1 MLGTHPDEHGGDM
14 TTPTGR
20 RRRSTGAALA
30 LVAALGLVLAPP
42 AAAHDSLVASDPTA
56 DAVLG
61 SAPSD
66 VSLTFSGDLLD
77 VGATVMVVDSAG
89 TDHAGAPVVD
99 GPRLTTPLGALPD
112 GSYTVRWRVVSSD
125 GHPISGLIPFVV
137 GSPSTTP
144 PAAAVPAPD
153 ASGTPDAAPGAPGA
167 PEASGLPAAV
177 RPLAVGGLGA
187 LAGVTLL
194 VLVRVA
200 AAPRRRT
207 PAAPHVTETP

>member
-1 MLGTHPDEHGGDM
+1 M

-20 RRRSTGAALA
+20 RRRSTGVLA
-30 LVAALGLVLAPP
+30 LVAALGLGLALAPP

-66 VSLTFSGDLLD
+66 VSLTFSGELLD

-125 GHPISGLIPFVV
+125 GHPISGIIPFVV
-137 GSPSTTP
+137 GSPSMTP
-144 PAAAVPAPD
+144 PAAATPAPD

-167 PEASGLPAAV
+167 PEAGGLPAAV
-177 RPLAVGGLGA
+177 RPLVVGGLGA

-200 AAPRRRT
+200 AALRRRS

>member
-1 MLGTHPDEHGGDM
+1 M

-20 RRRSTGAALA
+20 RRRSTAVLA
-30 LVAALGLVLAPP
+30 LVAALGLALAPP
-42 AAAHDSLVASDPTA
+42 AAAHDSLVASDPTV

-66 VSLTFSGDLLD
+66 VSLTFSGELLD

-137 GSPSTTP
+137 GSPSMTP
-144 PAAAVPAPD
+144 PAAATPAPD
-153 ASGTPDAAPGAPGA
+153 ASGTPDASPGAPGA
-167 PEASGLPAAV
+167 PEASALPAAV
-177 RPLAVGGLGA
+177 RPLVVGGLGA

-200 AAPRRRT
+200 AALRRRS

>member
-30 LVAALGLVLAPP
+30 
-42 AAAHDSLVASDPTA
+42 LVASDPTA

-89 TDHAGAPVVD
+89 TDHAGAPFVD
-99 GPRLTTPLGALPD
+99 GPRLTPPLDALPD

-137 GSPSTTP
+137 GSASTEP
-144 PAAAVPAPD
+144 PAAAAPAPG
-153 ASGTPDAAPGAPGA
+153 ASGVPDAAPGA

-177 RPLAVGGLGA
+177 RPLVVGGLGA

-194 VLVRVA
+194 VLVRA
-200 AAPRRRT
+200 AAALRRRT